1 MPHGY
6 LPKGNEI
13 MLLTESAVTGNVSAN
28 VYMIVF
34 IIAAVVIIAAVIIGI
49 IAKKKK

>member
-13 MLLTESAVTGNVSAN
+13 MLLTESAVTGNVSAT